1 VVELILDC
9 PAATV
14 CRTLESGKQLGLESL
29 EGNRKCRLQF
39 EPGAYGVW
47 GCRLERAA
55 VEVLE
60 ARLSVPESLMEDV
73 QRRIDFL
80 AARMDTATSLAR
92 AGSRSLPN
100 PGFETAGERERELP
114 GWELPVV
121 KAGWTLDE
129 DNPRSGH
136 RSLQLSAEGKR
147 PMLESPALALEGSR
161 FVTMSSWMRSSKS
174 AVRVQMAFEANIDG
188 EPFRQEAVVEVGK
201 TWKQCFFRVDPLPAG
216 QMQNARLRVR
226 PVDSC
231 KLWIDD
237 VEIDA
242 QSYSADEVR
251 QLTKTLSSVKL
262 AWDDGRYADCQRLLD
277 GYWGQLLLSEPVAP
291 LTVSPP
297 RTRLGDRVKT
307 MFRR

>member
-1 VVELILDC
+1 VPE
-9 PAATV
+9 
-14 CRTLESGKQLGLESL
+14 GLL
-29 EGNRKCRLQF
+29 EGLQ
-39 EPGAYGVW
+39 
-47 GCRLERAA
+47 
-55 VEVLE
+55 
-60 ARLSVPESLMEDV
+60 D
-73 QRRIDFL
+73 RIDFL
-80 AARMDTATSLAR
+80 GARMNTATSLAR

-100 PGFETAGERERELP
+100 PGFENAGEGERELP

-121 KAGWTLDE
+121 SAGWTLDE

-136 RSLQLSAEGKR
+136 RSLALSAEGKR
-147 PMLESPALALEGSR
+147 PLLESPALALEGSR
-161 FVTMSSWMRSSKS
+161 YVTMSSWMRSSKS
-174 AVRVQMAFEANIDG
+174 AVRVQMAFDAKIDG

-201 TWKQCFFRVDPLPAG
+201 SWKQYFFRIDPLPAG

-242 QSYSADEVR
+242 QSFSADEVR

-291 LTVSPP
+291 PAVSPP